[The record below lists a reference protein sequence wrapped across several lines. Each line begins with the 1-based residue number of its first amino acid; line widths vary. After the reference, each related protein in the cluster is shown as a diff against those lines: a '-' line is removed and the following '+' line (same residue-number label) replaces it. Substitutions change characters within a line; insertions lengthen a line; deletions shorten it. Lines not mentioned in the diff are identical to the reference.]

1 MEILYL
7 AVQRYST
14 FETSTLPRLTQSATQ
29 PFLVSSRNAPPCGEE
44 RCVTTKNGFV
54 TDYALPYCTCSCQKK
69 QTAKKR
75 QVQIS
80 KITLFLDIP
89 LPSLH
94 DHDVNMLGSSVKLRR
109 RQRQRKRHLKNE
121 FVPFQTL
128 SSLFHLVQFVNCWQI
143 FQESDSKGLYRSS
156 GKEKEIRYL
165 VFTPSTKRFTS
176 QSYSDGEEMQKKA

>member
-14 FETSTLPRLTQSATQ
+14 FETRTLPRLTQSATQ

-54 TDYALPYCTCSCQKK
+54 ADYALPYCTCSCQKK

-75 QVQIS
+75 QVQ
-80 KITLFLDIP
+80 K
-89 LPSLH
+89 
-94 DHDVNMLGSSVKLRR
+94 VKLRR

-143 FQESDSKGLYRSS
+143 FQESDSKGLCRSS

-176 QSYSDGEEMQKKA
+176 QSYIDGKEMQKKA